1 MSFPK
6 FRVGLRLLQLA
17 LLLLCATPAVAQD
30 ISVQLDGRT
39 LQFDQPPAMIG
50 GRLMVPLRGI
60 FEALKADVVYDG
72 ATRSIQ
78 ATKGT
83 RVVQLQLG
91 SRTAIIDGKTMFLDV
106 PADTIGGRTMV
117 PLRFVSESLGADVK
131 WDGPAKTVRMSS
143 STGDSDTNPDTGNQT
158 GGPKI
163 DQVFHNAT
171 HALQA
176 GDSLEIIVYGEPGSK
191 ASFEIMGATS
201 LIQLPEV
208 SSGKYQLR
216 WTIPNGL
223 QVEQGVLLA
232 HLQKNGRE
240 TAVEA
245 QRQVTVRSGSGS
257 TTPSGWQVTPAADSV
272 TADYR
277 PAFTADFPESVTAG
291 TVRLYVDGIDFTNQ
305 ARLVGRQ
312 LQWQP
317 NYNLSAGSH
326 QVDVRAVGAS
336 GQSLSYNWNFRIDPN
351 ASTGSGFQV
360 SELRPTSGQT
370 VSSRPQIGVLFNRNL
385 QSITLRVDNTTIS
398 NQAGV
403 TRYQNGI
410 FWTPNYDLAVGQHQ
424 ASVSAVDT
432 NGQVIN
438 QSWAFVVG
446 SSTITNF
453 TVSPTSATSG
463 QQIIVSLNGPS
474 SATGTFTIG
483 GSSAQPLQEV
493 SAGRYQGTYTVAPQ
507 DNGTFSVSAQ
517 LRQSSGQVVQATA
530 PTQVSLTGV
539 QGQLSITNLAE
550 GMTVAPNF
558 TIQGQG
564 QAGRT
569 VSITV
574 EYSSEKFLEV
584 ITGTL
589 RTVRTQGTVSANGSF
604 NIPVDAG
611 VVPAGQ
617 NFRLT
622 ANDGVSQPVVF
633 TLKRQ

>member
-1 MSFPK
+1 M
-6 FRVGLRLLQLA
+6 
-17 LLLLCATPAVAQD
+17 LLLCAAPVVAQD

-131 WDGPAKTVRMSS
+131 WDGPSKTVRMSS
-143 STGDSDTNPDTGNQT
+143 SGDDSGTSPGNDGQT
-158 GGPKI
+158 GSTGQGPKI

-171 HALQA
+171 NALKA
-176 GDSLEIIVYGEPGSK
+176 GDSLEVIVYGEPGSK
-191 ASFEIMGATS
+191 ASFEILGATS

-216 WTIPNGL
+216 WVIPNGL
-223 QVEQGVLLA
+223 QVERGVLLA

-245 QRQVTVRSGSGS
+245 QRQVTVRSGSTS
-257 TTPSGWQVTPAADSV
+257 PTPSGWQVSPAADSV

-277 PAFTADFPESVTAG
+277 PAFTADFPETVNAG
-291 TVRLYVDGIDFTNQ
+291 SVRLYVDGVDFTNQ
-305 ARLVGRQ
+305 ARVVGQQ

-317 NYNLSAGSH
+317 NYNLSAGTH
-326 QVDVRAVGAS
+326 QVDVRAVGVS
-336 GQSLSYNWNFRIDPN
+336 GQNLAYNWNFRIDPN
-351 ASTGSGFQV
+351 ASTGTGFQV
-360 SELRPTSGQT
+360 SELRPNSGAT
-370 VSSRPQIGVLFNRNL
+370 VASRPQIGVLFNRNL
-385 QSITLRVDNTTIS
+385 QSITFRVDNTTIS

-410 FWTPNYDLAVGQHQ
+410 LWTPNYDLAAGQHQ

-438 QSWAFVVG
+438 QSWNFVVG
-446 SSTITNF
+446 SNTITNF

-463 QQIIVSLNGPS
+463 QQIVVSLNGPS
-474 SATGTFTIG
+474 GASGTFTIG
-483 GSSAQPLQEV
+483 GSASQPLQEV
-493 SAGRYQGTYTVAPQ
+493 STGRYQGTYTVGPQ
-507 DNGTFSVSAQ
+507 DNGTFSVAAQ
-517 LRQSSGQVVQATA
+517 LRQSSGQVIQATA
-530 PTQVSLTGV
+530 PNQVTLSSN
-539 QGQLSITNLAE
+539 QGQLSVTNISDGLT
-550 GMTVAPNF
+550 MSPTFNV
-558 TIQGQG
+558 QGRG

-569 VSITV
+569 VSVTV

-589 RTVRTQGTVSANGSF
+589 RTVRTQGTVSSNGYF
-604 NIPVDAG
+604 DIPVDAG
-611 VVPAGQ
+611 VVPSGQ

-622 ANDGVSQPVVF
+622 VSDGVSQPVVY

>member
-1 MSFPK
+1 
-6 FRVGLRLLQLA
+6 
-17 LLLLCATPAVAQD
+17 
-30 ISVQLDGRT
+30 
-39 LQFDQPPAMIG
+39 
-50 GRLMVPLRGI
+50 MVPLRGI

-530 PTQVSLTGV
+530 PTQVTLTGV